1 MVIEVLTTISSI
13 LADDPV
19 PQDNDVVAGPWGAVI
34 FVALIASVVFL
45 LFSFTKQ
52 LRKVRAAKEAGVY
65 GDEPVADGDD
75 HADDGSSDTAARTGE
90 SDGSSST

>member
-19 PQDNDVVAGPWGAVI
+19 PKDNDVVAGPWGAVI
-34 FVALIASVVFL
+34 FVALIGSVVFL

-52 LRKVRAAKEAGVY
+52 LRKVQAAKEAGVY
-65 GDEPVADGDD
+65 GDELAAEGDD
-75 HADDGSSDTAARTGE
+75 SAGQDHSGATARTGE
-90 SDGSSST
+90 GDDSSAT